1 MQLFQ
6 PLLRLPSHISLV
18 SASTCRYR
26 HHYPRIMSFP
36 NFQLWPFLHHVLFS
50 IVKLACFILFVQPG
64 SFDLV
69 GTIVYEID
77 QHPYQS
83 TFHNGTIEVVDSGV
97 FLSMESVFLITLGIA
112 LLVLFGLWVNG
123 QIQNLSKV
131 LTTLFFF
138 A

>member
-1 MQLFQ
+1 MF
-6 PLLRLPSHISLV
+6 
-18 SASTCRYR
+18 
-26 HHYPRIMSFP
+26 SFSP
-36 NFQLWPFLHHVLFS
+36 
-50 IVKLACFILFVQPG
+50 IVKLTCFILFVQPG

-131 LTTLFFF
+131 LTGLFFF